1 MDSNGGFTLV
11 MFVLQDGK
19 HPGSRY
25 IGLSPTHGCL
35 SFDGQPNMG
44 FMN

>member
-1 MDSNGGFTLV
+1 MVDLLLV

-19 HPGSRY
+19 HPGSTRY
-25 IGLSPTHGCL
+25 IDLSPTHGCL